1 MRAGDMYHEGRRY
14 SIRRYGLF
22 SQFGGLCL
30 HHFSFRAKVVGSS
43 GIYKIIFP
51 LISFF
56 GAGVADCHV
65 PWTGKK
71 MARI

>member
-1 MRAGDMYHEGRRY
+1 
-14 SIRRYGLF
+14 
-22 SQFGGLCL
+22 
-30 HHFSFRAKVVGSS
+30 VVGSS